1 MSHPLYLP
9 VSSLLSNSQQ
19 KKIPGVENMLLAGKL
34 PPIDYN
40 ALYLLKAI
48 DYELQRIKT
57 MSSPWAQVPLHKT
70 AFIYIAIKK
79 KKKRGVRYR
88 NRIRV

>member
-9 VSSLLSNSQQ
+9 VSSLLSNTQQ
-19 KKIPGVENMLLAGKL
+19 KKISGVENMLFAGKV

-48 DYELQRIKT
+48 DYELHRIKT

-70 AFIYIAIKK
+70 AFIYNAIRK
-79 KKKRGVRYR
+79 
-88 NRIRV
+88 